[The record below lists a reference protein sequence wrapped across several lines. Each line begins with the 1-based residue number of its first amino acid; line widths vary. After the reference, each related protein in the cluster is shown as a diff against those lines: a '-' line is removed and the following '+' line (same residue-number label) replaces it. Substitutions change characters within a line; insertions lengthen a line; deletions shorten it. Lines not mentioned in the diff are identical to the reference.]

1 MDKREKLK
9 NVKKGLKIKVAIEG
23 TQDPCPSPSP
33 RSMLDEPL
41 GVIPREN

>member
-23 TQDPCPSPSP
+23 TQKSPK
-33 RSMLDEPL
+33 SMLGEPL